1 VAFDY
6 NRPSKTK
13 AGGPDALRLMAVAEP
28 RNGSGPLARRCR
40 KERGMSTYIV
50 LGNFTDQGI
59 RNVKDTTKR
68 ASAVKEAAAKF
79 GVSVTKLYWTLGA
92 YDVVTI
98 VDAPDDQAVAALLFS
113 IGSLGNVRTQS
124 LKAFEADD
132 VEGIL
137 KKI

>member
-1 VAFDY
+1 
-6 NRPSKTK
+6 
-13 AGGPDALRLMAVAEP
+13 MATFIM
-28 RNGSGPLARRCR
+28 LA
-40 KERGMSTYIV
+40 S
-50 LGNFTDQGI
+50 FTDQGI

-68 ASAVKEAAAKF
+68 AGAVKEAAAKF
-79 GVSVTKLYWTLGA
+79 GVSVRNLYWTLGA

-113 IGSLGNVRTQS
+113 IGSLGSVRTQS
-124 LKAFEADD
+124 LKAFEADE